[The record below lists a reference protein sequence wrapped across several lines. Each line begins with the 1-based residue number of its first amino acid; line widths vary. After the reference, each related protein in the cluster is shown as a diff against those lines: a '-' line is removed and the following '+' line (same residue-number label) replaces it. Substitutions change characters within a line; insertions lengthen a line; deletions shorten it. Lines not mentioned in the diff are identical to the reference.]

1 MAIEISK
8 PQPIRLGDRYL
19 YTLTS
24 YAPVEVEVTMELVTE
39 EDIDLTLES
48 LADEAGVALADVD
61 DEWVRTHAVGAGT
74 VAELRER
81 IREDRLQQARRLA
94 ERDKQERASEAL
106 AERLGQALPA
116 DEVARYRAMLLRSN
130 ELDAGRMGLAL
141 DDLLARS
148 GLSRS
153 AFDATLDQEA
163 EVMASREAAFSAF
176 ASERKLK
183 VDDSEIPFLL
193 GLSAAE
199 TRELLE
205 SARRSGGF
213 EDLRRQCLITKASHV
228 VATECTCTY
237 REETPE
243 EAHERGQ
250 RLRDAFERIKVL
262 RETSPAPGSEGGK
275 GGSPAGGPDLKLV

>member
-61 DEWVRTHAVGAGT
+61 DEWVRAHAVGAGT

-228 VATECTCTY
+228 VAAECTCAY